1 MFEIEV
7 SCIKNM
13 RSLHLALDW
22 TPNINHIGF
31 FIAKRKGFY
40 TNEDIDLTIST
51 PGQDNY
57 QVTPAKKVELGEAD
71 LALCPLESIL
81 SYQSK
86 KAPFDLKAIA
96 TIFKEDLSAIT
107 VKKETVIKR
116 PRHLDGATYASYKAR
131 YEDHIVQEMIKND
144 GGEGTIK
151 VVYPE
156 KLGIWNTLLT
166 NTYDATWIFL
176 NWEGADTRVK
186 EAGLTYFKMK
196 DYQIPYSYSPVIATS
211 AELIHTQ
218 SGALTSFLEATKQ
231 GYLYAVTHPKEAI
244 EILREQLTE
253 EDHTYID
260 LDNSLSLSKDSFGN
274 EDNWGVMEP
283 ENVQKFLDWIK
294 EKGLENHHFTIE
306 TIMTNALL

>member
-1 MFEIEV
+1 
-7 SCIKNM
+7 M
-13 RSLHLALDW
+13 RPLHLALDW

-40 TNEDIDLTIST
+40 KNEDIDLIITT
-51 PGQDNY
+51 PAQDNY
-57 QVTPAKKVELGEAD
+57 QVTPAKKVELGKAD

-86 KAPFDLKAIA
+86 KTSFDLKAIA

-107 VKKETVIKR
+107 VKKDAVIKC
-116 PRHLDGATYASYKAR
+116 PKDLDGASYASYKAR

-144 GGEGTIK
+144 GGEGIIE

-166 NTYDATWIFL
+166 DTYDATWIFL
-176 NWEGADTRVK
+176 NWEGADIRVK
-186 EAGLTYFKMK
+186 GAGLTYFKMR

-211 AELIHTQ
+211 AKLIHTQ
-218 SGALTSFLEATKQ
+218 SGALTSFLEATKK
-231 GYLYAVTHPKEAI
+231 GYLYAITHPKEAI

-253 EDHTYID
+253 EDRTYID
-260 LDNSLSLSKDSFGN
+260 LDDSLSLSKDSFGN
-274 EDNWGVMEP
+274 EDNWGIMDP

-294 EKGLENHHFTIE
+294 ETGLENHHFAIDTI
-306 TIMTNALL
+306 ITNALL